1 MKTSLILLIIVMTS
15 VINLSAQTKNAK
27 IEVLYFKA
35 NLACCKAKSCNA
47 LENDIKTIIVKN
59 YPDSNSV
66 IFKEIKLVDEAN
78 KALIEKYKAESQTVI
93 IIKKKKKKETSID
106 VTDIVKIYIKDQN
119 KESLEK
125 QLISKINEPIKK

>member
-1 MKTSLILLIIVMTS
+1 MKKSIILLIVAMIS
-15 VINLSAQTKNAK
+15 VITIFAQSKNGK
-27 IEVLYFKA
+27 VEVLYFKA

-66 IFKEIKLVDEAN
+66 TFKEIKIVDETN

-106 VTDIVKIYIKDQN
+106 VTDIVKAYIKDQN
-119 KESLEK
+119 KVSLEQ
-125 QLISKINEPIKK
+125 QLVSKINEPIKK